1 MKITTWNVNGIRAC
15 EKKGFWE
22 WLNESSPDILC
33 IQETKAWPEQLVNQD
48 FITNKKYFT
57 YYATAEKKGYSGV
70 ALFSKRKL
78 KSPIITIGIGIDKF
92 DIEGRTIIAEYDKFI
107 VFSCYFPNG
116 QRDHNRVPYKLEYS
130 KAIAKK
136 ALVLKKKTNK
146 EIIIAGDYN
155 TAHTEIDLKNPKSNK
170 NSTGFLPIERDW
182 IDKFIKQGFFDIFRL
197 HHPEKEGEYTWWTY
211 RSNCRAKNVGWR
223 IDYIFLTELLIKKTK
238 KIYHCPNVNGS
249 DHCPVTIELKP

>member
-15 EKKGFWE
+15 EKKGFWK
-22 WLNESSPDILC
+22 WLEESAPDILC
-33 IQETKAWPEQLVNQD
+33 LQETKAWPEQLTNQE

-78 KSPIITIGIGIDKF
+78 KEPIVTIGIGIDKF
-92 DIEGRTIIAEYDKFI
+92 DHEGRTIIAEFEKFI
-107 VFSCYFPNG
+107 IFSCYFPNG

-130 KAIAKK
+130 KEVAKK
-136 ALVLKKKTNK
+136 ALSLKKRTNK

-182 IDKFIKQGFFDIFRL
+182 MDKFIKQGFYKLI
-197 HHPEKEGEYTWWTY
+197 HPISFYW
-211 RSNCRAKNVGWR
+211 
-223 IDYIFLTELLIKKTK
+223 
-238 KIYHCPNVNGS
+238 
-249 DHCPVTIELKP
+249 